1 MVPQWSHNGRK
12 IPYGFTQVSECSIFS
27 GEGIHRGLSL
37 DSRVRASGKAKMTMM
52 MGMMFEHHNNIIVT
66 RMDGGDDNDDDD
78 DFDIFLKSYEKPQ

>member
-12 IPYGFTQVSECSIFS
+12 IPYGFTQVSECLIFS

-52 MGMMFEHHNNIIVT
+52 MMGMMFEHHNIIVT